1 MKRLFNFLRGMA
13 TVVASGPFPER
24 FLNLCAQERID
35 FWAVAW
41 LDGHTLRLT
50 LRAQTL
56 ARAEELARRAGCAFR
71 VEGRQGLA
79 VQLARFRRRY
89 GFLAGLS
96 LSLCA
101 VAVLSQFVLT
111 IQVTGNERV
120 STAVIRNQLRQLGV
134 RPGVYGPGLDR
145 KQLAQQALLG
155 LEDLAWMGLN
165 LHGTRLEVIV
175 RETIEPPEGIDETG
189 YFDVVAEADGVV
201 THVEAELGDAA
212 VREGDTVAAGDVLIS
227 GLVTMAPPPYSDAP
241 TLYYETHARGR
252 IWART
257 WRTLESVTP
266 LTVQEKVSTGA
277 ERTTW
282 YLELLG
288 RPFKIFGKSS
298 ISPVLCDK
306 MVTRMDGDPFP
317 AALLRETRRA
327 YTLRPAEV
335 DLSAAQK
342 LLEEQLR
349 LRLEQHIG
357 SDGQVETT
365 RYTARVENGLLRVTL
380 LAQCREEIG
389 REVPGTPRPET
400 VGAENP

>member
-13 TVVASGPFPER
+13 TVVVSGPFPER

-56 ARAEELARRAGCAFR
+56 TRAEELARRAGCAFR

-79 VQLARFRRRY
+79 VQLSRFRRRY

-201 THVEAELGDAA
+201 TGAGGCRRPGGGHGGGGRRADLRPSDHGPAA
-212 VREGDTVAAGDVLIS
+212 VQRRAHPLLRDPRPGADLGQDLAHPGERHPPDGPGKGLCRGGEDDVVS
-227 GLVTMAPPPYSDAP
+227 GA
-241 TLYYETHARGR
+241 
-252 IWART
+252 
-257 WRTLESVTP
+257 
-266 LTVQEKVSTGA
+266 
-277 ERTTW
+277 
-282 YLELLG
+282 
-288 RPFKIFGKSS
+288 FG
-298 ISPVLCDK
+298 
-306 MVTRMDGDPFP
+306 
-317 AALLRETRRA
+317 AALQNFWKE
-327 YTLRPAEV
+327 
-335 DLSAAQK
+335 
-342 LLEEQLR
+342 
-349 LRLEQHIG
+349 
-357 SDGQVETT
+357 
-365 RYTARVENGLLRVTL
+365 
-380 LAQCREEIG
+380 
-389 REVPGTPRPET
+389 
-400 VGAENP
+400 